1 MTSIE
6 EIYDEFCEN
15 DTHCSKII
23 AIDRYSYQIDGNFLE
38 KYLDIILKL
47 KAVISASEF
56 YSFENIFYNIEYL
69 TYIMMGHGV
78 SFFKRYLYNDYLSPN
93 KYNKITAPPSKIIID
108 IAKQYGWKE
117 EDIIKVGRPKWDL
130 YDEYEKNNKN
140 KTEKSI
146 FLMFTWRKLQKGKK
160 IARDYLNKAVQL
172 LQNKRLNNALRKNN
186 IILYFIFHH
195 MLNFIKVKK
204 VNLPNLKLIQQSQI
218 SEHLIESDLIITD
231 FSSIIFEVMHRRKP
245 YIMFIPDANDPFI
258 NNNYIPEYFDII
270 NELKNDSIPF
280 ENKYFEVDEVVDKII
295 YYIDNNFELE
305 DSLKEFYD
313 SFELNC
319 TNNTQK
325 FVEYLVNLK

>member
-1 MTSIE
+1 LVDFYQSEKSIDDAFPVFKELIRLNLSAHYMTSIE

-23 AIDRYSYQIDGNFLE
+23 DIDRYSYQIDGNFLE

-204 VNLPNLKLIQQSQI
+204 VNLPNLKLIQQSQQA
-218 SEHLIESDLIITD
+218 LMNMLTATLLQ
-231 FSSIIFEVMHRRKP
+231 RLARQ
-245 YIMFIPDANDPFI
+245 
-258 NNNYIPEYFDII
+258 
-270 NELKNDSIPF
+270 
-280 ENKYFEVDEVVDKII
+280 
-295 YYIDNNFELE
+295 
-305 DSLKEFYD
+305 
-313 SFELNC
+313 
-319 TNNTQK
+319 TQQSQLLTI
-325 FVEYLVNLK
+325 VRQALR